1 MYIIRFHYF
10 RPQLTGPCFCCGLTS
25 SFTSCVWPGGLVRS
39 FSLAAAPA
47 ELVRTDAGSAFGST
61 AGAWGKNDVSTGEPG
76 GTGRNRE
83 EREDKGSRVKAQKA
97 SYQITW
103 GNMSYLYPR
112 SCGCRDCA
120 GIRNAT
126 GSGHRK
132 YWTFWRICSSSCGCC
147 CCCCCSS
154 CSCSNTLK
162 CWMWFESFKCCKNYI
177 DMLLPKSS
185 DLIKP

>member
-10 RPQLTGPCFCCGLTS
+10 RPQLTRPCFCCGLTS

-76 GTGRNRE
+76 DTGRNRE

-97 SYQITW
+97 S
-103 GNMSYLYPR
+103 
-112 SCGCRDCA
+112 
-120 GIRNAT
+120 
-126 GSGHRK
+126 
-132 YWTFWRICSSSCGCC
+132 
-147 CCCCCSS
+147 
-154 CSCSNTLK
+154 
-162 CWMWFESFKCCKNYI
+162 
-177 DMLLPKSS
+177 
-185 DLIKP
+185 